1 LKSKYFNLAKR
12 FTYSQSKKHSV
23 SGISCQV
30 CENKNCLIKRNL
42 RPDLAFDISQEKRV
56 IRCKKGQQ
64 FILEGAP
71 VNGLFFVLNGKA
83 KVFRTGINGKE
94 QIVRFASNG
103 DIIGHRGF
111 GTEEFY
117 SIGAEALED
126 TILCYFSKEILQK
139 ALINDVTFTYD
150 LMLFYA
156 NELNKSESKV
166 KSLSQM
172 TVRERVV
179 DALLY
184 INRKFKHRNNYLD
197 LILSRS
203 DYADFVG
210 TTEEQVIRVLSAL
223 KKENLIVTH
232 GKKIGIPDVP
242 LLQKEIDE
250 HNFYLH
256 S

>member
-1 LKSKYFNLAKR
+1 MFKTIFILAIQ
-12 FTYSQSKKHSV
+12 FPSYQTKKNV
-23 SGISCQV
+23 ASGVLCPV
-30 CENKNCLIKRNL
+30 CTNENCLIKRNL
-42 RPDLAFDISQEKRV
+42 KSDVALDLAQQKSE

-71 VNGLFFVLNGKA
+71 VSGLFFLLKGKA
-83 KVFRTGINGKE
+83 KVFRTGINAKE
-94 QIVRFASNG
+94 QIVRFASKG
-103 DIIGHRGF
+103 EIIGHRGF

-117 SIGAEALED
+117 SIGAVALED
-126 TILCYFSKEILQK
+126 TILCYFSKENLQK
-139 ALINDVTFTYD
+139 ALLSDAVFSYD

-184 INRKFKHRNNYLD
+184 INRKFEHKNNYLD
-197 LILSRS
+197 LVLSRS

-223 KKENLIVTH
+223 KKEKLIVTH
-232 GKKIGIPDVP
+232 GKKIGIPNVS

-250 HNFYLH
+250 HNFYLY

>member
-1 LKSKYFNLAKR
+1 LATQFAYSKSE
-12 FTYSQSKKHSV
+12 KHSI
-23 SGISCQV
+23 SGISCQL
-30 CENKNCLIKRNL
+30 CDNENCLIKRNL
-42 RPDLAFDISQEKRV
+42 KPNSTFDLAQQKSQ

-71 VNGLFFVLNGKA
+71 VSGLFFLLKGKA

-117 SIGAEALED
+117 SIGAMALED
-126 TILCYFSKEILQK
+126 TILCYFSKESLQRVLVK
-139 ALINDVTFTYD
+139 DAAFTYD
-150 LMLFYA
+150 FMLFYA

-184 INRKFKHRNNYLD
+184 INRKFKHKNNYLD
-197 LILSRS
+197 LVLSRS

-210 TTEEQVIRVLSAL
+210 TTEEQVIRVLSSL
-223 KKENLIVTH
+223 KKENLIITH

-242 LLQKEIDE
+242 LLQKEIYE